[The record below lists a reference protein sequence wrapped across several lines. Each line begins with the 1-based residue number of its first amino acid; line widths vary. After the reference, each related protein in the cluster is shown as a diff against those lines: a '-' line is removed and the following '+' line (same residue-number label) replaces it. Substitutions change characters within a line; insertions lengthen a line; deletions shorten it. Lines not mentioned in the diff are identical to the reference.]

1 MLEEVFVLRAPP
13 VLADRLRRILA
24 EDSQAAAD
32 LELQFGEDG
41 RTGTL
46 RVGSDVYPAKLQDL
60 PTKVETWKTLDDVNL
75 VKAADVGQII
85 VVSPPG
91 EALPTDDVS
100 VDGVTLAMRC
110 VCEARKHMALVSNS
124 RLSHRD
130 AKRTHFRKPLEFDK
144 DKITATET
152 ELAKLIAGGS
162 LVKAGETEVHLTEE
176 WV

>member
-46 RVGSDVYPAKLQDL
+46 RVGSDVYPAQLQDL

-124 RLSHRD
+124 RLSTQGREAD
-130 AKRTHFRKPLEFDK
+130 ALPE
-144 DKITATET
+144 AT
-152 ELAKLIAGGS
+152 
-162 LVKAGETEVHLTEE
+162 
-176 WV
+176 